1 MYQRWRTEAIL
12 KIFERITKALCLDFY
27 WDNKIRKTLYS
38 NGYTYAITIFL
49 KEKRFVCFQCESL
62 FPTKAM
68 NDYIPVGFYSVS
80 ILEWDE
86 TCFLSNLMLSSLFKF
101 LPALLRLLLG
111 PFAWTTLGPKWHSSG
126 TVKLCPCESQWF
138 QQWHF
143 ISCSHCMST
152 LGRWASSW
160 CSLTLGPELMRHH
173 QCKINSHY
181 SGVGGTGDEELPI
194 VFLNTSV
201 YISLVKANHA
211 AAGLLLISNRMGN
224 WKKRR
229 TGSWRTQLV
238 TIVPVY

>member
-1 MYQRWRTEAIL
+1 MDTHMLLPFFWKKRG
-12 KIFERITKALCLDFY
+12 LCAFNVNLFSP
-27 WDNKIRKTLYS
+27 RKLWMT
-38 NGYTYAITIFL
+38 T
-49 KEKRFVCFQCESL
+49 SL
-62 FPTKAM
+62 L
-68 NDYIPVGFYSVS
+68 GFTADS

-101 LPALLRLLLG
+101 LPALLHLLLG